1 MINQTKL
8 IRQNEIEQ
16 AAYELLDEYGYE
28 GISMLKI
35 AKRAKASN
43 ETLYKWYGDKRGLFS
58 QLVKNNSQNVQD
70 FLESEIDLQQIS
82 HDMLLPL
89 GIKLLSLL
97 LSPRAI
103 ALNRAAAGD
112 ASGKLGQQLAASG
125 RKTIMPLIVTI
136 FDHIAQENK
145 LTGSPNDLAEL
156 YLRLLVGDW
165 QIRRVTGA
173 MDEISSIEMSNR
185 ADQTKNLIMLNLL
198 AQVACDD

>member
-70 FLESEIDLQQIS
+70 FLESEIDLQQIT

-89 GIKLLSLL
+89 GIKLLNLL

-173 MDEISSIEMSNR
+173 MDEISSIEMTNR

>member
-70 FLESEIDLQQIS
+70 FLESEIDLQQIT

-89 GIKLLSLL
+89 GIKLLNLL

-173 MDEISSIEMSNR
+173 MDEISSNEMNNR

>member
-70 FLESEIDLQQIS
+70 FLESEIDLQQIT

-173 MDEISSIEMSNR
+173 MDEISSNEMNNR